1 MSFSPDHTI
10 DVLPT
15 HVSYRPDESVTVEV
29 TVPDGA
35 DAVLHVLHLGDQ
47 VATMPV
53 HGSGLVAVEPLP
65 VGGYGVEVHLDGAI
79 ARTAV
84 EVTETP
90 RGRLRYG
97 FVASYAPG
105 RDFRDVVRNARRLH
119 LNGIQFYDWAYRH
132 ANLRGGGEE
141 YRDALGQPVA
151 LETVRRLISGLHEAG
166 AEALGYAAVYA
177 VGPEEW
183 PQWQQHALLQS
194 SGEPYGLGDFLFLL
208 DPAAPEW
215 SAHLADELSEA
226 VAVLGFD
233 GFHLDQYGYP
243 RRAVRTDGSD
253 VDLSD
258 SFVQLI
264 ESVRRGVPEA
274 RLVFNNVNDY
284 PTWKTGRS
292 AQDAVYIEVWE
303 PHDTLAALA
312 QVVTRARA
320 VGSGK
325 PVVIAA
331 YQSVYDQVSA
341 HEADLAASFTMATLY
356 SHGATHLL
364 AGEAD
369 SVLVDPYYVHNHQVE
384 TQTHDLLAR
393 WYDFLVEHDEVL
405 LDPDIVDVT
414 GSWVGTYNDA
424 ADVEYEQAP
433 VSGTAEPGA
442 VWRRISE
449 AGDGRLV
456 LHLINL
462 VGQSDQLWDGP
473 KQDPVAI
480 GEGQLRLRRTGDRV
494 PSVRVA
500 DPDRTPALRDVPVRV
515 EGEYAVATLPEPRI
529 WQLVL
534 IEL

>member
-1 MSFSPDHTI
+1 
-10 DVLPT
+10 
-15 HVSYRPDESVTVEV
+15 
-29 TVPDGA
+29 
-35 DAVLHVLHLGDQ
+35 
-47 VATMPV
+47 
-53 HGSGLVAVEPLP
+53 
-65 VGGYGVEVHLDGAI
+65 
-79 ARTAV
+79 
-84 EVTETP
+84 
-90 RGRLRYG
+90 
-97 FVASYAPG
+97 
-105 RDFRDVVRNARRLH
+105 
-119 LNGIQFYDWAYRH
+119 
-132 ANLRGGGEE
+132 
-141 YRDALGQPVA
+141 
-151 LETVRRLISGLHEAG
+151 
-166 AEALGYAAVYA
+166 
-177 VGPEEW
+177 
-183 PQWQQHALLQS
+183 
-194 SGEPYGLGDFLFLL
+194 LGDFLFLL

-331 YQSVYDQVSA
+331 YQSDYDQVSA
-341 HEADLAASFTMATLY
+341 HEADLAASFTIATLY

-369 SVLVDPYYVHNHQVE
+369 SVLVDPYYVHNHEVE
-384 TQTHDLLAR
+384 TQTHEQLAW
-393 WYDFLVEHDEVL
+393 WYDFMVEHDEVL
-405 LDPDIVDVT
+405 RDPDIVDVT
-414 GSWVGTYNDA
+414 GSCVGTYNDA